1 MWEEVKGMW
10 GSMGRCGKM
19 WGEVWGN
26 MGRCGKCVWG
36 VGKGVRSVLGW
47 VEVKSVGR
55 GGGVERCWERSRKC
69 EKVWGEVR
77 CKGVLGKGKS
87 VPHLSPDQLT
97 SRHLCRAPP
106 HLPSHFSTSPTH
118 FPPPSLTSNHTLTH
132 FHTRLQTSPY

>member
-55 GGGVERCWERSRKC
+55 GGGVERCWERSREC

-77 CKGVLGKGKS
+77 CKGVLGKGEECTT
-87 VPHLSPDQLT
+87 PFP
-97 SRHLCRAPP
+97 R
-106 HLPSHFSTSPTH
+106 PTH
-118 FPPPSLTSNHTLTH
+118 FPTP
-132 FHTRLQTSPY
+132 LQTSPTSPLPLLHLSYSLPPTFPHL